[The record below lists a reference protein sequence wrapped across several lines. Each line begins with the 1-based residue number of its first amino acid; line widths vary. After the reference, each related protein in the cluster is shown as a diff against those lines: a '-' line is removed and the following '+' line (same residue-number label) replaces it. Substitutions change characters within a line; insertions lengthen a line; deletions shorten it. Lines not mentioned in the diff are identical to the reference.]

1 MLLTVIIPI
10 YNEVNTIEEILRR
23 VEKIPLDKQMI
34 VIDDGSTDGSTEI
47 IQKIKKFKLIQNSNN
62 RGKGAAVQMAIP
74 FIKGDYVILQDG
86 DLECDPDD
94 YKKLLEPLIKGEAEV
109 VFGSRWVEKRNQW
122 TFHYFGNRLITLFS
136 NIINQRWINDMAS
149 CYKAI
154 PADIFK
160 SLKLK
165 SNGFGLEAEITAK
178 VFRHGYHVLEI
189 PINYK
194 RRTVS
199 EGKKIRFKDGL
210 VAMWSCLRYRF
221 FD

>member
-10 YNEVNTIEEILRR
+10 YNEVNTCEEILRR
-23 VEKIPLDKQMI
+23 VEIIPLDKQMI

-47 IQKIKKFKLIQNSNN
+47 LQKIKNIKLIQNSKKS
-62 RGKGAAVQMAIP
+62 GKGAAVQMAIP
-74 FIKGDYVILQDG
+74 FINGDYIILQDG
-86 DLECDPDD
+86 DLEYDPDD

-109 VFGSRWVEKRNQW
+109 VFGSRWLGKRNQW

-178 VFRHGYHVLEI
+178 VFRHGYQVFEI

>member
-10 YNEVNTIEEILRR
+10 YNEINTCKEILRR
-23 VEKIPLDKQMI
+23 VEKIPLDKQII
-34 VIDDGSTDGSTEI
+34 VIDDGSTDGSMEI
-47 IQKIKKFKLIQNSNN
+47 LRKIANIQLIQNSKNS
-62 RGKGAAVQMAIP
+62 GKGAAVQMAIP
-74 FIKGDYVILQDG
+74 YIQGDYVILQDG
-86 DLECDPDD
+86 DLEYDPDD
-94 YKKLLEPLIKGEAEV
+94 YKKLLEPLIKGEAKV
-109 VFGSRWVEKRNQW
+109 VFGSRWLGKRNQW

-165 SNGFGLEAEITAK
+165 SNGFGLEAEIAAK
-178 VFRHGYHVLEI
+178 VFRQGYQVLEI

>member
-1 MLLTVIIPI
+1 MLSVIISI
-10 YNEVNTIEEILRR
+10 YNERFTCEEIIQK
-23 VEKIPLDKQMI
+23 VKSVQIETQIII
-34 VIDDGSTDGSTEI
+34 VDDGSTDGSKEI
-47 IQKIKKFKLIQNSNN
+47 LEIVTGIDLIQHKQNL
-62 RGKGAAVQMAIP
+62 GKGAAVQSAIP

-86 DLECDPDD
+86 DLEYDPDD
-94 YKKLLEPLIKGEAEV
+94 YKKLLEPLIKGKAEV
-109 VFGSRWVEKRNQW
+109 VFGSRWLGKRNQW

-149 CYKAI
+149 CYKAS

-178 VFRHGYHVLEI
+178 VFRHGYQVLEI

>member
-10 YNEVNTIEEILRR
+10 YNEVNTCEEILRQ
-23 VEKIPLDKQMI
+23 VEKIPLDKQII

-47 IQKIKKFKLIQNSNN
+47 LRKIANIQLIQNGEN

-74 FIKGDYVILQDG
+74 FINGDYIILQDG
-86 DLECDPDD
+86 DLEYDPDD

-109 VFGSRWVEKRNQW
+109 VFGSRWLGKRNQW

-178 VFRHGYHVLEI
+178 VFRHGYQVLEI

-210 VAMWSCLRYRF
+210 VAIWSCLRYRF